1 MSTKRKIMK
10 TTFDT
15 VIFYVHN
22 VELLTDFYVDNF
34 GFSIQEQ
41 SDGWTLLDSGSVRL
55 GLHRMGA
62 GYTSETPGTG
72 SNVKL
77 VFETEESIETARSLF
92 CSRNI
97 PMREIKTFPGYAY
110 WLCDGTDPE
119 GNVFQLKSRTRG

>member
-1 MSTKRKIMK
+1 MK

-15 VIFYVHN
+15 FIFYVHN

-34 GFSIQEQ
+34 GFNVQEQ
-41 SDGWTLLDSGSVRL
+41 ADGWALLDSGSVRL

-62 GYTSETPGTG
+62 GYTSETAGTG

-97 PMREIKTFPGYAY
+97 SMREIKTFPGYAY